1 MGLCSVLVRV
11 TRLATC
17 KRAGT
22 RCCRR
27 KQATPQ
33 QDSDVEKVGLMS
45 EEEHEEPP
53 PQYRDDETK

>member
-1 MGLCSVLVRV
+1 MVLCSVLVRV

-45 EEEHEEPP
+45 EEEHEEP
-53 PQYRDDETK
+53 K